1 MPSLFSF
8 QPTIDRHPTLDASTL
23 NKEDVDQL
31 AAGAKMSPRA
41 DSLLPSGLLGDEDML
56 TPRIGS
62 IGANLDA
69 NHTSDTSVFPTF
81 AAAGF
86 DGFMPETN
94 SPDSAGSREIS
105 LFSSPADSLSHLP
118 GSHVATDSSIRSKR
132 VSQSS
137 FDGPYQ
143 PLGAAADADSPSSKR
158 FPSLFGWNLNR
169 QRGRTLDV
177 DPPALGELKPN
188 QSQSFPRDWDQ
199 PSGRL
204 DPIGTKRRKGSAS
217 TSWINP
223 IPNFNF
229 RSRSGGLSSEAVDED
244 QDITTKNAS
253 QRRKGFTMFA
263 SKTALLNL
271 PSTGNE
277 SAPQRPS
284 SVSSAE
290 KTLPRP
296 SIEGQAFGWP
306 PQRNNFSG
314 GEWSVPS
321 GDPWSHGPSRRSSV
335 QYGSTTSLSLGI
347 TSIETD
353 PSVGALSGPTS
364 SPQPPIG
371 TRPQSASR
379 AEAPKLNP
387 AAPSFKT
394 IFSRKDIRRMERAEK
409 MEREAELELEKQRE
423 RERDREFEMMNE
435 EAASGHRNSRDSRS
449 LHTEESQTDS
459 RDSLDRSESATA
471 SDSAPA
477 SGNAKGSI
485 FQRISRKHSSS
496 KFNAPWK
503 DKGARPGK
511 RTSDYGAASTASGTT
526 TSGEVDDD
534 GGGGGGGGGSTDA
547 LSQLGKSVD
556 SITSSPNLT
565 GGGGGGA
572 TASSKSTGLSWTSLR
587 RKGKKGD
594 RSAVGSVTDKT
605 SDRGDDEDGGG

>member
-8 QPTIDRHPTLDASTL
+8 QPTIDRHRTLDASTL
-23 NKEDVDQL
+23 SREDVDQL

-69 NHTSDTSVFPTF
+69 NHTSDTSAFPTY

-94 SPDSAGSREIS
+94 SPDSAGSREIG
-105 LFSSPADSLSHLP
+105 LFSSPANSLPHLP
-118 GSHVATDSSIRSKR
+118 GSHVATDPSVRSKR

-143 PLGAAADADSPSSKR
+143 PLGAAADADSSSSKR

-188 QSQSFPRDWDQ
+188 QSQSFPRDWDP

-223 IPNFNF
+223 MANFNF

-244 QDITTKNAS
+244 QDVSAKNAS
-253 QRRKGFTMFA
+253 LRRKGFNMFG

-271 PSTGNE
+271 PGTMNE
-277 SAPQRPS
+277 SPPQRPS

-306 PQRNNFSG
+306 PQRNNLSR
-314 GEWSVPS
+314 GERSVPS
-321 GDPWSHGPSRRSSV
+321 GDPWSRGPSRRSSV
-335 QYGSTTSLSLGI
+335 QYGSAASLSLGI
-347 TSIETD
+347 TSID
-353 PSVGALSGPTS
+353 ANPSVGALSGPTS

-379 AEAPKLNP
+379 VEGPKLNP

-409 MEREAELELEKQRE
+409 MEREAELEHEKERE
-423 RERDREFEMMNE
+423 RERDREFEMMDE

-459 RDSLDRSESATA
+459 RDSQDRSESATA

-477 SGNAKGSI
+477 SGNPRGSI

-503 DKGARPGK
+503 DKGMRPGK
-511 RTSDYGAASTASGTT
+511 RTSEHGAASAASGT

-534 GGGGGGGGGSTDA
+534 GSTDA

-556 SITSSPNLT
+556 SITSSPNLNA
-565 GGGGGGA
+565 GGA
-572 TASSKSTGLSWTSLR
+572 TASKNSGLSWTSLR
-587 RKGKKGD
+587 RKGKKGE
-594 RSAVGSVTDKT
+594 RSAVESVADKT